1 MMKLTREQAIAE
13 HRKMWRWIAEE
24 TLKRK
29 KKVWK
34 ENYFKEH
41 PEYKEHPMNGC
52 WCCEYVHQ
60 YDDICSKCPL
70 KWPDNIFCI
79 FINSFYKKWFFEADY
94 EKAAKYAREI
104 AELGEKEI

>member
-1 MMKLTREQAIAE
+1 MMKLTREQAIEE

-41 PEYKEHPMNGC
+41 PEYKELPISLC
-52 WCCEYVHQ
+52 WCCEYADVK
-60 YDDICSKCPL
+60 CLKCPL
-70 KWPDNIFCI
+70 VWPNGGCTEKKEKIGL
-79 FINSFYKKWFFEADY
+79 FYKWVIETNYK
-94 EKAAKYAREI
+94 KAAKYARKI

>member
-41 PEYKEHPMNGC
+41 PEYKELPISLC
-52 WCCEYVHQ
+52 WCCDYV
-60 YDDICSKCPL
+60 DDKCSQCPL
-70 KWPDNIFCI
+70 VWPDRTCFRKDSL
-79 FINSFYKKWFFEADY
+79 FVKWFFEKDY
-94 EKAAKYAREI
+94 EKAAEYAREI
-104 AELGEKEI
+104 AELEERKEI